1 MNGRKNESNATI
13 RSITRRYYG
22 VWWVY
27 AFAGGFLFG
36 IYPIF
41 LRARGLSQF
50 QANSVLATY
59 LAVTFLTDVPTGAF
73 ADALGRRRSFMLGCA
88 TRCAAFILYFTA
100 HRYFVFLIAET
111 IDGIGTT
118 FCNGAIDAWGVDA
131 LDAAGFDE
139 VKDRLFSRI
148 SQLSTVGFMIS
159 SLIGAYVANVNIAW
173 PWLLG
178 ATGYL
183 SCGVIGGLLM
193 RGEKPRTAHVAVREL
208 PALISGRVVEGLR
221 YGFSH
226 RTVLLLS
233 AATAIQTAAWAPFWM
248 EWPVFFNH
256 SYGVGVWI
264 IGWLWSL
271 FAIARLIGAEAV
283 ARFRGDESRRPA
295 MLTLL
300 SLGAAGMLFLA
311 GAVGERANLAVV
323 ILLAMNLCTGAM
335 APLAQSWFNEQ
346 IGSGDRATLLSFNS
360 TLGTLGGAIGVLLGG
375 WIADA
380 FGISL
385 GWQVSGVILLGTAA
399 CYWALRSRSQP
410 QQAPVVVGA
419 K

>member
-1 MNGRKNESNATI
+1 MNESTNATSITI

-22 VWWVY
+22 VWWTY

-41 LRARGLSQF
+41 LRARGLNQF

-73 ADALGRRRSFMLGCA
+73 ADALGRRRSLIVGCA
-88 TRCAAFILYFTA
+88 GRCVAFLLYFTA
-100 HRYFVFLIAET
+100 HRYFVFLIAEA

-131 LDAAGFDE
+131 LDAAGFGE

-148 SQLSTVGFMIS
+148 SQLSTVGFMMS
-159 SLIGAYVANVNIAW
+159 SVIGAYVANVNIAW
-173 PWLLG
+173 PWILG
-178 ATGYL
+178 AAGYL
-183 SCGVIGGLLM
+183 LCAVIGGRLM
-193 RGEKPRTAHVAVREL
+193 RGEKPRDAHVEVRAF
-208 PALISGRVVEGLR
+208 PALISGRVAEGLR
-221 YGFSH
+221 RGFNH

-271 FAIARLIGAEAV
+271 FAIARMIGAEAV

-295 MLTLL
+295 ILTAL
-300 SLGAAGMLFLA
+300 SLGAASMLFLA
-311 GAVGERANLAVV
+311 GAAGERANLAVV

-335 APLAQSWFNEQ
+335 TPLAQSWFNEQ
-346 IGSGDRATLLSFNS
+346 IGSGNRATLLSFNS
-360 TLGTLGGAIGVLLGG
+360 TLGTMGGAIGVLLGG

-380 FGISL
+380 YGISL
-385 GWQVSGVILLGTAA
+385 GWQVSGVISLGTAA
-399 CYWALRSRSQP
+399 CYWALRSGAAEP
-410 QQAPVVVGA
+410 EVIVGVA